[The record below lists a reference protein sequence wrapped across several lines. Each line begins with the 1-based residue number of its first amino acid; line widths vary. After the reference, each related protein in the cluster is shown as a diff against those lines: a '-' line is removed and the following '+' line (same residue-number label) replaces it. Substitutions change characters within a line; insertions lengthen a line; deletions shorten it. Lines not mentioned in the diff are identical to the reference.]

1 MIETDIEMEKKLL
14 AHGFTQKEVNRLK
27 KVLTHE
33 HVNDAGGET
42 LESLILDL
50 KKSFIPSCFCI
61 LLVLLLYPL
70 IVTKPVLIE
79 VSVYLVIAIF
89 SFFCI
94 NLINPMKLSFKAY
107 RFLKN
112 KNKEE

>member
-1 MIETDIEMEKKLL
+1 MTNIEMEKELL
-14 AHGFTQKEVNRLK
+14 ANGFTEKEVNRLK
-27 KVLTHE
+27 KFLTAE
-33 HVNDAGGET
+33 YSNEGDT

-50 KKSFIPSCFCI
+50 KKRFIPSYFCI
-61 LLVLLLYPL
+61 FLVLLLYPL

-79 VSVYLVIAIF
+79 LSVYLVIAIF

-94 NLINPMKLSFKAY
+94 NLITPMKLSFKAY

-112 KNKEE
+112 KNKGE